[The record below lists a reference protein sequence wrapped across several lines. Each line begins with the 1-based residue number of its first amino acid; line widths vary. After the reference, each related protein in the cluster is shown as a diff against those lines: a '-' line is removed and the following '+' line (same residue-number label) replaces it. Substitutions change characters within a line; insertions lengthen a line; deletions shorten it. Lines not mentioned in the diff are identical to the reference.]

1 MNGRSAGDQLVEH
14 PSKDQCNSTDVGS
27 NPGHGKRWQRNN
39 PSRTIWQTKYRIKR
53 ADWKCRKKPMNESS
67 FSSNLFPNYRRYHET
82 SFPVKLLRVFAM
94 VQHIMLDQKVKSY
107 SKMET
112 LHKPSMYSWMNVAPR
127 LTTASIRI
135 PNLLLSVL
143 AASYIT
149 FESTSE
155 QEWSCS
161 GTQVGAEHNTKKHYR
176 PKLLQNFPHHQLL
189 LINDASGSNSH
200 ER

>member
-1 MNGRSAGDQLVEH
+1 
-14 PSKDQCNSTDVGS
+14 
-27 NPGHGKRWQRNN
+27 
-39 PSRTIWQTKYRIKR
+39 
-53 ADWKCRKKPMNESS
+53 
-67 FSSNLFPNYRRYHET
+67 
-82 SFPVKLLRVFAM
+82 M

-107 SKMET
+107 SKTET

-135 PNLLLSVL
+135 PLLLLSVL

-161 GTQVGAEHNTKKHYR
+161 GTQLGAEHKEALPTKTSAELSSSPITFDK
-176 PKLLQNFPHHQLL
+176 
-189 LINDASGSNSH
+189 
-200 ER
+200 